1 MLSPSPPRPHGHAV
15 AARAAARRRA
25 LAAAFAAGASVAVLT
40 MLGTG
45 YRVGTDAAA
54 TDGAGAWTTR
64 TPSPR
69 PPSNPLTR
77 LALDGDGTMTE
88 APAPDAPQRPV
99 GTAIIP
105 LADAAA
111 APAAAASALAAAA
124 AAPGAATAEV
134 ILVAASPD
142 AARGLLGTAADSMP
156 GLRLLVRA
164 GGPIVNA
171 TAATLRNDGARAAR
185 APLFTIVEPGVRLLP
200 GYWDAVTAAATAHP
214 QSAFFYVG
222 GLPADTTLTPAP
234 HEWKQGAPWTN
245 PLPLATAVRAS
256 AWASAGGYPETPL
269 VANFADALFAG
280 VAAVRLPGGVSAV
293 RAEEGTLFDGAGAPP
308 PPDLEATRTLI
319 SAAMAIATVGAPLT
333 PIHVL
338 RAHELILDGG
348 AADGDLLSAIFD
360 AASAAAAAP
369 SLACPASSQTDLLA
383 GLGREA
389 AGRLDDA
396 AAAYG
401 RAARCA
407 ARARVPAL
415 AWASALRADAVRV
428 AALRKCAA
436 RGAAA
441 AEPGDPPRPVQE
453 GAKADAGECVALMLG
468 EVV

>member
-15 AARAAARRRA
+15 AAHAASRRRA
-25 LAAAFAAGASVAVLT
+25 LLAAFAAGALVAVLA
-40 MLGTG
+40 MLVVG
-45 YRVGTDAAA
+45 YRVSPETADAAA
-54 TDGAGAWTTR
+54 AWTTR

-77 LALDGDGTMTE
+77 LALDGDGTVTE

-134 ILVAASPD
+134 IVVAASPD
-142 AARGLLGTAADSMP
+142 AAGGLLGTAADSMP
-156 GLRLLVRA
+156 GLRLLVRDT
-164 GGPIVNA
+164 GSIVNA

-256 AWASAGGYPETPL
+256 AWAAAGGYPETPL
-269 VANFADALFAG
+269 VARFADSLFAG

-293 RAEEGTLFDGAGAPP
+293 RADEGTLFDGAGAPP
-308 PPDLEATRTLI
+308 PSDLEATRTLI
-319 SAAMAIATVGAPLT
+319 AAAMAIATAGAPLT

-338 RAHELILDGG
+338 RAHEFILDGG
-348 AADGDLLSAIFD
+348 ATDGDLLAAIFD

-369 SLACPASSQTDLLA
+369 GLACPASSQTDLLA

-407 ARARVPAL
+407 TRVRVPAL

-436 RGAAA
+436 KGAAA
-441 AEPGDPPRPVQE
+441 AEPGDAPRPVQE